1 VSATPTL
8 ERAEAAPHEPDTQ
21 VSNEVA
27 TPRTRTVARRAL
39 FWIVLVLVLLTL
51 VVTGL
56 VLAGSGPSTER
67 LSATNAHPVG
77 AKALIEVL
85 KQDGVAVAAPRSL
98 RSAIAD
104 VSANPTTTTL
114 VLYDQSSILTA
125 SQLTRLS
132 SVASDLVVIEPSFT
146 ALRALAPSI
155 SAAGFA
161 PSRASAGC
169 DFGPAQL
176 AGSLSGLG
184 KWYRVDSNVDSTT
197 CFGSKGAYSLVRVAG
212 PDGTVTVLGS
222 TTILTN
228 QSITQS
234 GNAALALGLF
244 GANNHL
250 VWYLPSFADAPAMPT
265 GGIPAPTWVPLLA
278 ALLGLVVVAAAFWR
292 GRRFG
297 AIVIERMPV
306 VVRASETLEG
316 RARLYQKASART
328 HALDALRIGTLDRL
342 AKLCGLPTR
351 ATLDDIVGAVASH
364 TGRPLDEVRSLLV
377 DETPT
382 GDAHLVRLSDDLAD
396 LEKEVAKAT
405 RPS

>member
-1 VSATPTL
+1 MSATSTL
-8 ERAEAAPHEPDTQ
+8 ERAEAAVREPDAQ
-21 VSNEVA
+21 VGNEVA
-27 TPRTRTVARRAL
+27 TPRMRTVVRRSL
-39 FWIVLVLVLLTL
+39 FWIVLVLVLLGL
-51 VVTGL
+51 VVAGL
-56 VLAGSGPSTER
+56 ILAGSGPSTER
-67 LSATNAHPVG
+67 LSATNAHPIG

-85 KQDGVAVAAPRSL
+85 KQDGVAVAAPRTL

-104 VSANPTTTTL
+104 VGANPTTATL

-132 SVASDLVVIEPSFT
+132 GVASDLVVIEPSFT
-146 ALRALAPSI
+146 ELRALAPSI

-161 PSRASAGC
+161 PSHASADC
-169 DFGPAQL
+169 DFGPARL
-176 AGSLSGLG
+176 AGSVSGFG
-184 KWYRVDSNVDSTT
+184 RWYRVDSSVDSTT
-197 CFGSKGAYSLVRVAG
+197 CFGSKGAYSLVRVASPG
-212 PDGTVTVLGS
+212 GTVTVLGS

-244 GANNHL
+244 GANTHL
-250 VWYLPSFADAPAMPT
+250 VWYLPSLADAPAVAT
-265 GGIPAPTWVPLLA
+265 GGIPAPSWVPLLA

-351 ATLDDIVGAVASH
+351 ATVDDIIGAVASH
-364 TGRPLDEVRSLLV
+364 TGRPLQDVRALLI

-382 GDAHLVRLSDDLAD
+382 GDSHLVRLSDDLAD
-396 LEKEVAKAT
+396 LETEVAKAT